1 MLEPVDKS
9 NFIRVKPIIRKR
21 EISSRNNHHPRKLSI
36 ITDTEIN
43 TPIYPRRKKKSSSV
57 LLSSPP
63 YQPSSLLILSN
74 TKDNSNDL
82 VKNITETS
90 CKSKIINGWYQKLK
104 REILKSFR
112 TKIVPE
118 IIINPIGCN
127 QVKRQYK
134 CMVVEYERREE
145 NKKVQETRYTGM

>member
-1 MLEPVDKS
+1 MLEPVDKC

-21 EISSRNNHHPRKLSI
+21 EISSRNNYHPRKLSI

-43 TPIYPRRKKKSSSV
+43 APIYPRRKKKSSSV
-57 LLSSPP
+57 LLSSP

-74 TKDNSNDL
+74 TKDNNNDT
-82 VKNITETS
+82 VKNITEVS
-90 CKSKIINGWYQKLK
+90 CKSKFINGWYQKLK

-118 IIINPIGCN
+118 III
-127 QVKRQYK
+127 
-134 CMVVEYERREE
+134 EYV
-145 NKKVQETRYTGM
+145 NIIHYFIYTQ